1 MSKDTNSLNNAFNR
15 KQGKD
20 KKLNF
25 QLRKVL
31 IALSKKPKTMRMVEL
46 ETGINRNSI
55 CWRIYDLRRQN
66 YLRFLYKDVCPI
78 SKRKNVNFYTTNKD
92 LFPEVEPSKFK
103 K

>member
-1 MSKDTNSLNNAFNR
+1 METTNNNPLHKR
-15 KQGKD
+15 QGKYR
-20 KKLNF
+20 KLNL

-31 IALSKKPKTMRMVEL
+31 SALSKNPKTMRMVEID
-46 ETGINRNSI
+46 TGIKRNSI
-55 CWRIYDLRRQN
+55 CWRIYELRRQN